1 MPKFA
6 GQILHHLT
14 PVSRAHPGSRML
26 PQGRDRPSL
35 LALPGTAHADAA
47 QRRVVAGGVPEFQV
61 KPAAVC
67 IALAIK

>member
-6 GQILHHLT
+6 RQRLHHLT
-14 PVSRAHPGSRML
+14 PVNR
-26 PQGRDRPSL
+26 
-35 LALPGTAHADAA
+35 GTSWL
-47 QRRVVAGGVPEFQV
+47 RRVVAGGVPELQV